1 MQSSKE
7 LIKLEQKIWSEGK
20 MKICHLLKKEHVFLD
35 VKTNDKNELLKEF
48 VLALKETKAI
58 KDDNV
63 ILEALLKREGLGST
77 GLEKGF
83 AVPHALVD
91 GIEEPIIALSV
102 IRDGIDFNA
111 ADSKPSYVVMLLL
124 GSKKNPGS
132 QLKILAHLCR
142 LVKETNFVEA
152 AKKSKSPDEVYNI
165 LGCDENAI
173 E

>member
-1 MQSSKE
+1 
-7 LIKLEQKIWSEGK
+7 

-58 KDDNV
+58 KDSDV

-102 IRDGIDFNA
+102 IRDGIDFAA

-152 AKKSKSPDEVYNI
+152 AKKAKSPDEVYNI
-165 LGCDENAI
+165 LGCDEDAI